1 VTAFLLVRSIT
12 DSRSNR
18 VFCVHACGRL
28 LAIGP
33 PASTARLRTCAL
45 SPTRSQAVPRGGGD
59 GCDRPQRRGFLTAVV
74 GRTGVAAP
82 RLMRSCRRG
91 NRFCTASGDVVA
103 GRRAIASVG

>member
-45 SPTRSQAVPRGGGD
+45 SPTRSQAVPRGAGTNAIPVLNLVARAGD
-59 GCDRPQRRGFLTAVV
+59 GPRRVEG
-74 GRTGVAAP
+74 
-82 RLMRSCRRG
+82 
-91 NRFCTASGDVVA
+91 
-103 GRRAIASVG
+103 